1 MQTGL
6 ADEGAIEKL
15 SEGIKLIL
23 DNLNVK
29 NDGERVQ
36 IQLAKRDDLND
47 YSMFEK
53 FPLEQKKE
61 LVESATRNGGM
72 NRAMGSMCGMAVG
85 DALGH
90 PFEFMPAQDSPK
102 NSYFDLE
109 TMSFIKESNTFRLKR
124 GQWTDDASMGLCMAD
139 SLILKK
145 RFDGGDMRVRFW
157 CWWNRGYNN
166 AFRKDPTRSSSCGLG
181 GNISKSLMLCRG

>member
-166 AFRKDPTRSSSCGLG
+166 AFRKDPTRSSSLDLEATSQ
-181 GNISKSLMLCRG
+181 NPSMLCRG